1 VKDVRAGEAAG
12 QAAQSVN
19 GGHHLGVD
27 FPGEHL
33 VGNLRRGL
41 AGHALSLKEGCLEAG
56 FFHGARDG
64 LAATVD
70 DNGIDFDRFQEHDIP
85 RDTVAHFRVGRIH
98 EAAAVFDDES
108 GAAEA
113 LDVGQG
119 FQQRVGFGNK
129 VLHVNARGLV
139 DLSQVGGVEV
149 FEIFLFQAGSD
160 H

>member
-1 VKDVRAGEAAG
+1 MTKVA
-12 QAAQSVN
+12 
-19 GGHHLGVD
+19 
-27 FPGEHL
+27 P
-33 VGNLRRGL
+33 
-41 AGHALSLKEGCLEAG
+41 LK
-56 FFHGARDG
+56 
-64 LAATVD
+64 
-70 DNGIDFDRFQEHDIP
+70 
-85 RDTVAHFRVGRIH
+85 
-98 EAAAVFDDES
+98 
-108 GAAEA
+108 